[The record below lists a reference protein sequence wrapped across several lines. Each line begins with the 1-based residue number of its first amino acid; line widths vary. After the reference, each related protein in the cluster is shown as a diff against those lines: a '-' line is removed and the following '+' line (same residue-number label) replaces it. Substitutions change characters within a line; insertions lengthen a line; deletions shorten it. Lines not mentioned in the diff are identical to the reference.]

1 MHLHSNPPLA
11 FLNISQREMETYS
24 HTKTLH
30 TKVQLRLW
38 QKLDIIFTS
47 VYELVNGEWIY
58 KLWKIHTNA
67 GLWGCPWQPGT
78 ALYTL
83 ELFCFI
89 QKRIMASG
97 PITSWHR
104 DEVKGNND
112 RLHFG
117 GSKITLVGDCSL
129 EIKRRLLFG
138 RKAMTNPDSILKSR
152 ATLCQQRSIE
162 SKLWF
167 LQQSC
172 MDVRAGP

>member
-89 QKRIMASG
+89 QKILSNSFSFTYQKKKNDKILDSCYINLLVLSDPPYKKAS
-97 PITSWHR
+97 
-104 DEVKGNND
+104 K
-112 RLHFG
+112 
-117 GSKITLVGDCSL
+117 
-129 EIKRRLLFG
+129 
-138 RKAMTNPDSILKSR
+138 
-152 ATLCQQRSIE
+152 QQWEGTIYWYAQHCRH
-162 SKLWF
+162 W
-167 LQQSC
+167 LQP
-172 MDVRAGP
+172 RN